1 MNVSLDR
8 QHHIKSLDIV
18 RGLAAGSV
26 FVSHFVQQFL
36 DVPALGWGGVAL
48 ELLGVMGVAV
58 FFVLSGFLIHA
69 GGLVEQQ
76 RNGRMNWRAYAVRRF
91 FRIYPA
97 YMVALLCGALFSV
110 RWQSNMIDAAT
121 VPTVLSH
128 LLLLSSFVPGH
139 FESVNA
145 IFWTVVV
152 ECHFYAFYP
161 LLSRIL
167 LRRGVEVVWPMVVLL
182 SMGCFFVLTALA
194 PAGPVR
200 VMVQHLAPALF
211 WQWCLGVALAEMWV
225 KGWLPGLARRF
236 GQRWLLW
243 PLLLLSFVGTLAGRG
258 GLELNFKRF
267 VLPFLC
273 AGMVAVVVFSS
284 IRQTRAV
291 FAEWLGE
298 VSYSIYLWH
307 PLALAIVWQLTKQ
320 AGMAAGASLA
330 LTLLLAALS
339 YYLLEKPSIDLGRR
353 LA

>member
-1 MNVSLDR
+1 MKIALDR
-8 QHHIKSLDIV
+8 QHHIKSLDII
-18 RGLAAGSV
+18 RGLAACGV

-36 DVPALGWGGVAL
+36 NVPVLGWCGLAL

-69 GGLVEQQ
+69 GALVEQH
-76 RNGRMNWRAYAVRRF
+76 RNGQMNWRAYAVRRF

-97 YMVALLCGALFSV
+97 YLVALLCGALFSL
-110 RWQSNMIDAAT
+110 RWQSNMIDEAT
-121 VPTVLSH
+121 VPTVFSH
-128 LLLLSSFVPGH
+128 LLLISSFVPGH

-152 ECHFYAFYP
+152 ECHFYVFYP

-167 LRRGVEVVWPMVVLL
+167 LRWGVDVVLPMVVAL
-182 SMGCFFVLTALA
+182 SMVCFFVLTALA

-200 VMVQHLAPALF
+200 VMVQHIAPALF
-211 WQWCLGVALAEMWV
+211 WQWCLGVALAEMWL
-225 KGWLPGLARRF
+225 KGWLPALARWW

-243 PLLLLSFVGTLAGRG
+243 PLLLLSFVGTLTGRG

-284 IRQTRAV
+284 IRQTRMA

-307 PLALAIVWQLTKQ
+307 PLALAIVWHFTKN
-320 AGMAAGASLA
+320 AGMAAGSSLA
-330 LTLLLAALS
+330 LTLSLAALS
-339 YYLLEKPSIDLGRR
+339 YYLLEKSSIGLGRK
-353 LA
+353 LV